1 MSCHFDWGDI
11 IVSSRES
18 SLDLLMIDQVSRI
31 ITEAFV
37 VSRQTGGFSAEK
49 EINVVRM
56 IQDIA
61 SLTNISRWY
70 MSEVE

>member
-49 EINVVRM
+49 EINVV
-56 IQDIA
+56 
-61 SLTNISRWY
+61 
-70 MSEVE
+70 